1 MTPQS
6 VSGQC
11 LCRSVRFEARPPYS
25 AFRYCHCSRCRKASG
40 SAHAA
45 NLFLPEAQFKWTAGE
60 ALVKRYPLPG
70 AKTFAVWFCS
80 QCGTRVPHL
89 IPARN
94 EFLIPAG
101 LLENDP
107 GMRPEH
113 SIFWGSKAPWYME
126 THDLP
131 KFAERP

>member
-1 MTPQS
+1 MHSET
-6 VSGQC
+6 VCGTC
-11 LCRSVRFEARPPYS
+11 LCGSVRFEAHPPYS

-45 NLFLPEAQFKWTAGE
+45 NLFVPENHFKWTAGE
-60 ALVKRYPLPG
+60 SMIKRYRLTK
-70 AKTFAVWFCS
+70 AKAFAVWFCS
-80 QCGTRVPHL
+80 QCGYCLPHH
-89 IPARN
+89 ISGRN

-107 GMRPEH
+107 GVRPEH
-113 SIFWGSKAPWYME
+113 NIFWASRASWHVE
-126 THDLP
+126 TNDLP

>member
-1 MTPQS
+1 MNPETILGS
-6 VSGQC
+6 C
-11 LCRSVRFEARPPYS
+11 LCDSVRFEAQPPYS
-25 AFRYCHCSRCRKASG
+25 AFRYCYCSRCRKASG
-40 SAHAA
+40 SAHGA
-45 NLFLPEAQFKWTAGE
+45 NLFVPDGQFKWTAGE
-60 ALVKRYPLPG
+60 ALIKRYRLAG
-70 AKTFAVWFCS
+70 ARTFAVWFCG
-80 QCGTRVPHL
+80 QCGTGVPHH
-89 IPARN
+89 IAARN

-113 SIFWGSKAPWYME
+113 SIFWASRASWHIE

>member
-6 VSGQC
+6 ISGQC
-11 LCRSVRFEARPPYS
+11 LCGSVRFEARPPYS

-45 NLFLPEAQFKWTAGE
+45 NLFLPEGQFAWTAGE
-60 ALVKRYPLPG
+60 ELINRYSPPG
-70 AKTFAVWFCS
+70 AKTFAVWFCTR
-80 QCGTRVPHL
+80 CGSRVPHRVAL
-89 IPARN
+89 RQ

-107 GMRPEH
+107 AQRPQH
-113 SIFWGSKAPWYME
+113 SIFWDSRAPWYIE

-131 KFAERP
+131 KFADRP